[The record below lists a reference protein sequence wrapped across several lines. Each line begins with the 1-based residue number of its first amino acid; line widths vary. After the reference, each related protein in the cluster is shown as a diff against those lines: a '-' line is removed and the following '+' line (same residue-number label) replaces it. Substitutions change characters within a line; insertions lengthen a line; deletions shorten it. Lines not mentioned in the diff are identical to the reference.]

1 MVPPNRAGTILV
13 VEDDG
18 ALCDLYRI
26 ALQVAGY
33 DVVAVQDGV
42 DALRWLDVHLP
53 SLVVLDLGLPRL
65 SGEDVLRELRVRADT
80 RNVPI
85 VIVTGHDVVDLNE
98 DELVCVLRKPIT
110 TDALVTAVRNCLA
123 VT

>member
-1 MVPPNRAGTILV
+1 
-13 VEDDG
+13 
-18 ALCDLYRI
+18 
-26 ALQVAGY
+26 
-33 DVVAVQDGV
+33 
-42 DALRWLDVHLP
+42 
-53 SLVVLDLGLPRL
+53 VLDLGLPRL

>member
-1 MVPPNRAGTILV
+1 VVPPNRAGTILV